1 MAVGG
6 SLAVLLVNRTE
17 LSWGLFLVGWA
28 IAWTIG
34 EKWFGARLIG
44 VADLKAMILALAS
57 GFAFPWFGVAFAA
70 LFDML
75 RP

>member
-1 MAVGG
+1 
-6 SLAVLLVNRTE
+6 
-17 LSWGLFLVGWA
+17 LVGWA

-57 GFAFPWFGVAFAA
+57 GFAFPWCGVAFAA
-70 LFDML
+70 LFEML